1 MFASSKSKIDR
12 MRSSVF
18 QSTNYKWIVFT
29 VVGLGSITNVI
40 HHGGVSIALPTIAQ
54 YFSVPLTTIQ
64 WVVLAESLT
73 ISAMLLPMGRLS
85 DIVGRKPIYITGI
98 LIFGI
103 MALLAGSS
111 PSLSNSLQLSSP
123 ILLMIFFRIFQGLG
137 AAMSQAT
144 GMAMITSVF
153 SDEERGKSLGAH
165 GSIIGTGGILGPI
178 VGGILITYIGWQWVF
193 WINVPLCLVTFLVTS
208 LFLDS
213 ARFSGSASGTRSYDW
228 IGASLSTAV
237 LLTFLT
243 TASNGATM
251 GWFTPPIIGG
261 IITFIVTL
269 FLFIWWELKTESPML
284 DLTLFRTGPFSVGIA
299 TNYLSFLGVTSF
311 RFLIPFYLQGALRL
325 SPAQIA
331 YVLIPNAVS
340 RIIFG
345 PLTGNLSDRFGRR
358 PFTAAGLALC
368 GIGLYMMGFMGEN
381 TSIWYVVVSIIVFS
395 SGSGIFASPNSA
407 AIFESAIQSRYGVV
421 SALVNLSRNAGNV
434 TGIAIATAIV
444 AGTMMGNGYSSDV
457 DAVMIAGKGSA
468 LLGIFIS
475 GMKLVYFSMGTV
487 QILSSFAN
495 LITREPSLR
504 SSA

>member
-1 MFASSKSKIDR
+1 
-12 MRSSVF
+12 
-18 QSTNYKWIVFT
+18 
-29 VVGLGSITNVI
+29 
-40 HHGGVSIALPTIAQ
+40 
-54 YFSVPLTTIQ
+54 
-64 WVVLAESLT
+64 
-73 ISAMLLPMGRLS
+73 
-85 DIVGRKPIYITGI
+85 
-98 LIFGI
+98 
-103 MALLAGSS
+103 
-111 PSLSNSLQLSSP
+111 
-123 ILLMIFFRIFQGLG
+123 
-137 AAMSQAT
+137 
-144 GMAMITSVF
+144 
-153 SDEERGKSLGAH
+153 
-165 GSIIGTGGILGPI
+165 
-178 VGGILITYIGWQWVF
+178 
-193 WINVPLCLVTFLVTS
+193 
-208 LFLDS
+208 
-213 ARFSGSASGTRSYDW
+213 
-228 IGASLSTAV
+228 
-237 LLTFLT
+237 
-243 TASNGATM
+243 
-251 GWFTPPIIGG
+251 
-261 IITFIVTL
+261 
-269 FLFIWWELKTESPML
+269 ML

-444 AGTMMGNGYSSDV
+444 ADTMMGNGYSSDV

-475 GMKLVYFSMGTV
+475 GMKFVYFSMATV

-495 LITREPSLR
+495 LMPREPSLR